1 MSTTTPAPAQQHRPA
16 RVVETVLA
24 SLLWLG
30 LLAVSFIAGT
40 MSLLLVMASDGCG
53 TSDDDPL
60 LCQES
65 GALLFFAGIGVE
77 WLLLAV
83 AVIGSLVLI
92 IRGAVQRKHVWH
104 WPFVGLGLAVVA
116 VAGVFGWTVLL
127 TR

>member
-1 MSTTTPAPAQQHRPA
+1 MSTTTPAPPQQRPA

-24 SLLWLG
+24 SVLWLG

-92 IRGAVQRKHVWH
+92 VRGAVRRKHVWH